1 MGGKTSVT
9 HHAADLPSV
18 KPLHGVLLVLR
29 QRASLVLIRR
39 AKEPYKGLLALPGGK
54 IEEGETP
61 VEAARREMSEETG
74 LGRIEPKWLGRVT
87 DLLVEGEPPYRM
99 FILDVF
105 EARLKEGVAS
115 QPSFEGSMVR
125 LPLRDLQHRANEII
139 PADVVIIWRMVVE
152 RSTTQLDLVTIRK
165 DEKYEV
171 KVV

>member
-1 MGGKTSVT
+1 VT

-18 KPLHGVLLVLR
+18 KPLHGILLVLR
-29 QRASLVLIRR
+29 QRGHLVLIRR
-39 AKEPYKGLLALPGGK
+39 MKEPYKGLLALPGGK

-61 VEAARREMSEETG
+61 LDAARREMREETG
-74 LGRIEPKWLGRVT
+74 LKRPEPKWLGRVT
-87 DLLVEGEPPYRM
+87 DLLVEGEPPYRI

-105 EARLKEGVAS
+105 QAKLKEGVAS

-125 LPLRDLQHRANEII
+125 LPLRDLQDRANEII
-139 PADVVIIWRMVVE
+139 PADVLIIWRMVVE
-152 RSTTQLDLVTIRK
+152 RSTTMLDLVTVRR